1 MVDNALAALAS
12 PQHPAVELRA
22 LPRPPNW
29 SKGREREG
37 KGGRQGKRE
46 MEGERGWKRGSE
58 GIKEEREKEE
68 GERGG
73 NGMRGRNGKGRD
85 VVTSC
90 SH

>member
-37 KGGRQGKRE
+37 KRRE
-46 MEGERGWKRGSE
+46 T
-58 GIKEEREKEE
+58 REK
-68 GERGG
+68 G
-73 NGMRGRNGKGRD
+73 NGRREGVEKR
-85 VVTSC
+85 
-90 SH
+90 